1 MLIPGLGNKPNYEF
15 LNFLEVHIMNRSLI
29 FTVVAATVLL
39 LAFPVLGQQAEPE
52 NRGILSPEE
61 RAKLRERWTTM
72 SEEERQ
78 QFRNQMR
85 ERLGTP
91 RPTMG
96 REGQMRIA
104 ERFEEQIAKM
114 RTEHEEFIGE
124 LKAIRKLAEAE
135 KAKKT
140 IVQLDKLI
148 EKHEKKYQESIS
160 QINERRRRMERL
172 MGDRT
177 RPPTRERAE
186 RPATRPAMPFSLST
200 FDGKRVNLSDYRG
213 KTVVLEWFNFEC
225 PFVKY
230 HYDKPKTMIKLAEKY
245 KDKNVVW
252 LAINSTSHTTPE
264 ANRDFAEK
272 HKLPYPILDDRS
284 GRVGRAYGA
293 KTTPHMFIINRR
305 GRIVYDGAIDNA
317 PLGNVPAGKEM
328 INYVDKAL
336 EELTTGKAVSITN
349 TKSYGCSVKYP

>member
-1 MLIPGLGNKPNYEF
+1 
-15 LNFLEVHIMNRSLI
+15 MNRSLI
-29 FTVVAATVLL
+29 LTVVAATVLL
-39 LAFPVLGQQAEPE
+39 LAFPVIGQQAARE

-85 ERLGTP
+85 ERMGTS
-91 RPTMG
+91 RPAAG
-96 REGQMRIA
+96 REGPMRMT
-104 ERFEEQIAKM
+104 ERFEEQTSKL
-114 RTEHEEFIGE
+114 RTEHQEFVGE
-124 LKAIRKLAEAE
+124 LKAIRELAVKE

-140 IVQLDKLI
+140 IERLDKLI
-148 EKHEKKYQESIS
+148 EKHEKQYEESIA
-160 QINERRRRMERL
+160 QINQRRLRMDRM

-177 RPPTRERAE
+177 RPPGREGIE
-186 RPATRPAMPFSLST
+186 ELGTRPASPFTLST
-200 FDGKRVNLSDYRG
+200 FDGKKVSLSDYRG
-213 KTVVLEWFNFEC
+213 KTVVLEWLNFEC

-230 HYDKPKTMIKLAEKY
+230 HYEKPKTMIKLAEKY

-264 ANRDFAEK
+264 ANKDFAQK
-272 HKLPYPILDDRS
+272 QKLPYPILDDRS

-293 KTTPHMFIINRR
+293 KTTPHMYVINRR

-317 PLGNVPAGKEM
+317 PLGEVPAGQKLT
-328 INYVDKAL
+328 NYVDKAL
-336 EELTTGKAVSITN
+336 EELTTGKRVSTNN
-349 TKSYGCSVKYP
+349 TKSYGCTVKYP